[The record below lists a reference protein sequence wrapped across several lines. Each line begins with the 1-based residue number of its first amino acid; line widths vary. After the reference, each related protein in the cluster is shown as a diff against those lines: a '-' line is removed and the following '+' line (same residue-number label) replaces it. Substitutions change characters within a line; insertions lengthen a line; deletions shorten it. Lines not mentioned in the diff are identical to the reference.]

1 METSRCTYLRIMNE
15 RAGDGGS
22 LAESVFETALGSM
35 NGHGKVGWNE
45 QDHPV

>member
-1 METSRCTYLRIMNE
+1 MRIMNE

-22 LAESVFETALGSM
+22 LAKSVFETALGSM

>member
-1 METSRCTYLRIMNE
+1 MGIMNE

-22 LAESVFETALGSM
+22 LAESIFETALGSM

-45 QDHPV
+45 QDHLV